1 MLSWT
6 PIDQNE
12 DFIARIRHNRQ
23 WHKIVHHPKFPDLKM
38 WSPKNAK
45 YKVKSSRCWV
55 EHIDENQA
63 EGDKKDNSGGD
74 DVL

>member
-1 MLSWT
+1 
-6 PIDQNE
+6 
-12 DFIARIRHNRQ
+12 
-23 WHKIVHHPKFPDLKM
+23 M
-38 WSPKNAK
+38 WWPKNAK